1 MHTNALY
8 TQQLQ
13 YILLQYILNEI
24 EYHKIH
30 KILTDKSKVWL
41 EYVKGIRD
49 FVDWL
54 YPYSDK
60 EVRLSN
66 IDKLKKLMF
75 TPMAMDGKSFQVTH
89 TWETFKINSVGEEI
103 NMSTLNE
110 AFQALT
116 QFLKSTTSKDTY
128 TLGRRPVDLK
138 TKFSPEQKVKDLL
151 TTVVHQYISEKNDYD
166 EIASSIQAGGARHV
180 QAWKRAILIHER
192 LTLQRNVSERRALNR
207 ALLLRGVAAPS

>member
-1 MHTNALY
+1 MHTNAP
-8 TQQLQ
+8 
-13 YILLQYILNEI
+13 YILRQYILNEI

-89 TWETFKINSVGEEI
+89 TWETFNINCVGEEI

-128 TLGRRPVDLK
+128 TLFLEGRRPVDLK

-151 TTVVHQYISEKNDYD
+151 TTVVHQYISEKNEYY
-166 EIASSIQAGGARHV
+166 ELANSILAGGARHV

-192 LTLQRNVSERRALNR
+192 LTLQRNVSGRRALNR
-207 ALLLRGVAAPS
+207 ALRGVAAPS